1 MKFPLLCICSIVSYD
16 SLSCCILHLQN
27 YLLRGLEDIQKS
39 WPVSIM
45 FFFETSVSIMLNC
58 MSLLLASPLY
68 SVISKIKKWIFIVF
82 NFSGSTASHVC
93 FGDKSTCVF
102 LEKKKDKF
110 EYPLLPGTVFQKGWT
125 SRLICYLS
133 VCSMVFS
140 VVSYRFR
147 WKRIGF
153 ELSVSFTWL
162 NFFCKKSI
170 LDPQCFVLSEV
181 RCQFR
186 FPPVCIATSVSRKIM
201 YCPVP
206 LKCLNF
212 IKI

>member
-102 LEKKKDKF
+102 LEKKKDMF
-110 EYPLLPGTVFQKGWT
+110 DIHPLLPGTVFQKAGLHVW
-125 SRLICYLS
+125 SAIFLYIQWYLLWCPIDFAGS
-133 VCSMVFS
+133 
-140 VVSYRFR
+140 
-147 WKRIGF
+147 G
-153 ELSVSFTWL
+153 LDL
-162 NFFCKKSI
+162 N
-170 LDPQCFVLSEV
+170 
-181 RCQFR
+181 
-186 FPPVCIATSVSRKIM
+186 
-201 YCPVP
+201 
-206 LKCLNF
+206 
-212 IKI
+212 

>member
-102 LEKKKDKF
+102 LEKKKQDKF
-110 EYPLLPGTVFQKGWT
+110 EDSPTVT
-125 SRLICYLS
+125 RYS
-133 VCSMVFS
+133 VPKKAGLHVWSAIFLYIQWYFLWCPIDFAGS
-140 VVSYRFR
+140 
-147 WKRIGF
+147 G
-153 ELSVSFTWL
+153 LDL
-162 NFFCKKSI
+162 N
-170 LDPQCFVLSEV
+170 
-181 RCQFR
+181 
-186 FPPVCIATSVSRKIM
+186 
-201 YCPVP
+201 
-206 LKCLNF
+206 
-212 IKI
+212 

>member
-68 SVISKIKKWIFIVF
+68 SVIRKIKKWIFIVF

-110 EYPLLPGTVFQKGWT
+110 EYSLTVARYSVPKRLDFTFDLLSFCIFNGIFCGVLSISLEADWIWTKRQFHLIEFLLQKINFRSAVFCFIRGKM
-125 SRLICYLS
+125 S
-133 VCSMVFS
+133 VSVPS
-140 VVSYRFR
+140 VVHR
-147 WKRIGF
+147 
-153 ELSVSFTWL
+153 
-162 NFFCKKSI
+162 NI
-170 LDPQCFVLSEV
+170 LLAKNHVLPRPTKMS
-181 RCQFR
+181 QL
-186 FPPVCIATSVSRKIM
+186 
-201 YCPVP
+201 Y
-206 LKCLNF
+206 
-212 IKI
+212 